1 MIDYELVLNRLGLG
15 LVGTSAQH
23 SITYWNEVMTT
34 LTHLTASEVLGQ
46 KLHHILPHL
55 EMLPSAGQVVYLPA
69 DQPHQVDLRLEVH
82 AIASEAMAWLWVFQP
97 YQRSLEQIQTQF
109 VATVSHEL
117 RTPLTSIKGFVDTL
131 LQTTV
136 SPDQQ
141 QRFLGIVKDETERLA
156 QMVEDLLLVAGLQSG
171 SMANTTQA
179 VALSSIVDQVTV
191 RWPQVCRDRVQVLIP
206 PELPLLKADAGHLV
220 QIMYQLLDNGLKY
233 SNGTVVLQAGILDN
247 AQRIQIQIRDQG
259 LGIPAERLPNIFH
272 RFQPRFRA
280 QDGTGLGLYIAK
292 SLTEAMGGSL
302 HLDSQEAHGTTCW
315 LTLPT
320 AQPSQPRLHC

>member
-15 LVGTSAQH
+15 LVGTTAQH
-23 SITYWNEVMTT
+23 RITYWNEVMTT
-34 LTHLTASEVLGQ
+34 VTHLTASEVLGH
-46 KLHHILPHL
+46 KLHQVLPRL
-55 EMLPSAGQVVYLPA
+55 DMLPSEGQVVYLPA
-69 DQPHQVDLRLEVH
+69 DQPHHVDLRLEVH
-82 AIASEAMAWLWVFQP
+82 AIANEDMAWLWVFQP
-97 YQRSLEQIQTQF
+97 YQRSLEQIQAQF

-117 RTPLTSIKGFVDTL
+117 RTPLTSIKGFVDTV
-131 LQTTV
+131 LQTAV

-179 VALSSIVDQVTV
+179 VALSSVIDQVTL
-191 RWPQVCRDRVQVLIP
+191 RWPQACRNRLQLVIP
-206 PELPLLKADAGHLV
+206 PDLPLLKADASHLV
-220 QIMYQLLDNGLKY
+220 QVMYQLLDNGLKY
-233 SNGTVVLQAGILDN
+233 SSGTVVIQAGILD
-247 AQRIQIQIRDQG
+247 QRVQIQIRDQG

-272 RFQPRFRA
+272 RFQPRSRA

-292 SLTEAMGGSL
+292 SLTDAMGGSL
-302 HLDSQEAHGTTCW
+302 HLDSQEAQGTTCW

-320 AQPSQPRLHC
+320 AQPSQPRLRR